1 MQYVCKIFHQPI
13 DKNSFAVYNIFKIE
27 QYYW

>member
-13 DKNSFAVYNIFKIE
+13 DKKHFAVYNIFEIE